1 MKIKASVEDVA
12 SWVKKED
19 VEKLVE
25 AFNLLDQQEE
35 EHICEY
41 CGLEHLDQWE
51 AMDCYNF
58 HNDPDYDPWDI

>member
-1 MKIKASVEDVA
+1 MEIKASVKDIA

-19 VEKLVE
+19 VEELVK
-25 AFNLLDQQEE
+25 AFGLLDQQEE
-35 EHICEY
+35 ENICEY
-41 CGLEHLDQWE
+41 CGLEHSDQWE

>member
-1 MKIKASVEDVA
+1 MEIKASVE
-12 SWVKKED
+12 
-19 VEKLVE
+19 VE
-25 AFNLLDQQEE
+25 AFGLLDQQEAE
-35 EHICEY
+35 DNSCEY